1 MKRADEW
8 SGVVLVTALA
18 LLLAGYGSVRAGVI
32 TGQVWENA
40 QSSAENATIANQPN
54 RPADATFTTTNIN
67 YQSQVSGYTL
77 AAFLNNPVFTNTSGT
92 FNPNG
97 NLDNV
102 YILLTGQTF
111 LNAGANTFVV
121 AHDDGVELNFP
132 ALPGL
137 SGLPPGDYVD
147 RPGGT
152 SEDFTPFTVTAPSA
166 GFYSF
171 TLSYGEAFGPP
182 GDLVFQIN
190 NGPVGSVPE
199 PTSLALFG
207 MTLAGAGYFG
217 WRRRKQAATA

>member
-1 MKRADEW
+1 VA
-8 SGVVLVTALA
+8 
-18 LLLAGYGSVRAGVI
+18 RAGLI

-54 RPADATFTTTNIN
+54 RPPDAMFTTANIN
-67 YQSQVSGYTL
+67 FQSQVGGYNV
-77 AAFLNNPVFTNTSGT
+77 AGFLNNPTFTNTSGS

-97 NLDNV
+97 TLDNT
-102 YILLTGQTF
+102 YYLFTGQTF
-111 LNAGANTFVV
+111 LNAGPNKFVV

-132 ALPGL
+132 GLPGL
-137 SGLPPGDYVD
+137 AGLPPGDYVD

-171 TLSYGEAFGPP
+171 TLSYGEAFGAP

-190 NGPVGSVPE
+190 DGPVGTLPE

-207 MTLAGAGYFG
+207 LTTLAGAGYFAL
-217 WRRRKQAATA
+217 RRARAATGRAVTAPCRA